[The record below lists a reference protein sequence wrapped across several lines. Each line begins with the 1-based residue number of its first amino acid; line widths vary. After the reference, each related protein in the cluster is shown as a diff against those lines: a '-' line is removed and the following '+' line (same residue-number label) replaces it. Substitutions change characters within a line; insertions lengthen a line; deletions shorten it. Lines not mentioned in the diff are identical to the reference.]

1 MPKKKKAKLVILKTN
16 KTEKVKSVTSN
27 FHIYTF
33 GSLKET
39 NKWLMENNYA

>member
-1 MPKKKKAKLVILKTN
+1 LRPKDHNDLI
-16 KTEKVKSVTSN
+16 EKVKSVTSN

-39 NKWLMENNYA
+39 NTWLMEKKYA